1 MHVSVPMCTD
11 SYRHARDWEV
21 AAPGNAAPV
30 RQFKLMN

>member
-1 MHVSVPMCTD
+1 MYVSVPICLD
-11 SYRHARDWEV
+11 NYRHAPGWEV